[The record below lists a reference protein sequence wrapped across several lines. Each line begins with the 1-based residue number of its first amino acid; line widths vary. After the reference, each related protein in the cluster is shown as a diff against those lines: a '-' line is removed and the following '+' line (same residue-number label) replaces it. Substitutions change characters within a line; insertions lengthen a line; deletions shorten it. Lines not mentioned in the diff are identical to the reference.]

1 MLCWKLL
8 GDLQPKEL
16 RLDCEIAGLKVSD
29 KDSHNFVKLA
39 KYILSNGYDPEDFF
53 FNTYYQSDKSSPL
66 VGMING
72 SQAKSPNAG
81 VTASSGVPSTS
92 RVLGSSLPTS
102 SDESC
107 TALFGLFSK
116 MSQDIEKLVSIM
128 EVKKTAAAPGVG
140 GDRSQQRSPS
150 PDLPFWDSLESVSSS
165 VSSVSS
171 SVASSGYSR
180 SSDFFGRKYDKSML
194 IEDRICLAYQHGNCI
209 YEDQAIRHENA
220 FGQNVLHYC
229 GLCWT
234 DSPDNQCYYP
244 AAECPGPEHNL

>member
-8 GDLQPKEL
+8 GDLLPNEL
-16 RLDCEIAGLKVSD
+16 RLECERAGLKVSE
-29 KDSHNFVKLA
+29 KESHNFVKLA

-66 VGMING
+66 VGMIND

-81 VTASSGVPSTS
+81 GTASRGPSST
-92 RVLGSSLPTS
+92 RLLGSSLPPS
-102 SDESC
+102 SDESS

-116 MSQDIEKLVSIM
+116 MSKDIEKLVSIM
-128 EVKKTAAAPGVG
+128 EVKKTATASGVG
-140 GDRSQQRSPS
+140 VDRSEQRSPS
-150 PDLPFWDSLESVSSS
+150 PDLPFWDSLESVTPS

-171 SVASSGYSR
+171 SEASSGYSR
-180 SSDFFGRKYDKSML
+180 SSDFFGRRYDKSML

-209 YEDQAIRHENA
+209 YADQAIRHENA